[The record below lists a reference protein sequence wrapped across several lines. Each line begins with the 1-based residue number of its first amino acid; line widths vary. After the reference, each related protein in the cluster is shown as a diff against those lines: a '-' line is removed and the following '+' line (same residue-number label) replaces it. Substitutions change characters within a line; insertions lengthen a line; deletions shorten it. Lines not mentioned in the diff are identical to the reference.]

1 MMSRLVELF
10 KEKSSV
16 ISADLI
22 EKGTIS
28 IYELRTICFYCETY
42 KIITTAEPSTVVD
55 VLGIRSQFF
64 H

>member
-22 EKGTIS
+22 EKGIIS
-28 IYELRTICFYCETY
+28 IYELRAICFYCGTY
-42 KIITTAEPSTVVD
+42 KIITTVAT
-55 VLGIRSQFF
+55 